1 MGPQHE
7 GHGRDR
13 RRYQPHHRH
22 NEVVQRHF
30 IKAPKYTLKILIIT
44 TFNSNYHIYHLRGH
58 LVGLHC
64 HHGQQHHHEGDQVH
78 D

>member
-22 NEVVQRHF
+22 NEVVQRH
-30 IKAPKYTLKILIIT
+30 IVKVPKYTLKILIIS
-44 TFNSNYHIYHLRGH
+44 TFNSNYHIYHL
-58 LVGLHC
+58 
-64 HHGQQHHHEGDQVH
+64 
-78 D
+78 